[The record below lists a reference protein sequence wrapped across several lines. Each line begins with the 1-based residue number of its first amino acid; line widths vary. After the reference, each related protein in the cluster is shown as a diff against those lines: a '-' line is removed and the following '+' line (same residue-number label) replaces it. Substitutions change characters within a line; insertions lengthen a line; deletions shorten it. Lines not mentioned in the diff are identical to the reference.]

1 MEFHEKLQELRK
13 NKGITQE
20 ELAENLYV
28 SRTAISK
35 WESGRGYPSIDSLK
49 AISRY
54 FSVTIDELICPE
66 EIMIAAKEEKE
77 NTMRK
82 YGVLICSLLDVFT
95 VVLFAIPMYEM
106 TDIVTEIL
114 PQDKPRYLM
123 GVGTPWNIIECIA
136 LGVDMFDCVMPTR
149 NARNAMLFTWN
160 GVINMKNAK
169 WKDCY
174 EPLDPSGTSYV
185 DSYYTK
191 AYVRH
196 LFNAQ
201 ESLGKQIASIHNL
214 AFYLELVRVAREHI
228 IAGDFAQ
235 WKEQIVPQLKQRL

>member
-95 VVLFAIPMYEM
+95 VVLFAIPIYGNG
-106 TDIVTEIL
+106 TDAPSTVQLFLLTGIQKWIVWLFFIRKRLIL
-114 PQDKPRYLM
+114 PR
-123 GVGTPWNIIECIA
+123 I
-136 LGVDMFDCVMPTR
+136 
-149 NARNAMLFTWN
+149 
-160 GVINMKNAK
+160 
-169 WKDCY
+169 
-174 EPLDPSGTSYV
+174 
-185 DSYYTK
+185 
-191 AYVRH
+191 
-196 LFNAQ
+196 
-201 ESLGKQIASIHNL
+201 
-214 AFYLELVRVAREHI
+214 
-228 IAGDFAQ
+228 
-235 WKEQIVPQLKQRL
+235 

>member
-95 VVLFAIPMYEM
+95 VVLFAIPIYGNG
-106 TDIVTEIL
+106 TDAPSTVQLFLLTGIQKWIVWLFFIL
-114 PQDKPRYLM
+114 LFITVLNGICGAIISGLDKPIWSKHRLIT
-123 GVGTPWNIIECIA
+123 GVSLLVICSAVFIITRQPYAGIFCFAI
-136 LGVDMFDCVMPTR
+136 LVIKCVLIYKM
-149 NARNAMLFTWN
+149 
-160 GVINMKNAK
+160 
-169 WKDCY
+169 
-174 EPLDPSGTSYV
+174 
-185 DSYYTK
+185 
-191 AYVRH
+191 
-196 LFNAQ
+196 
-201 ESLGKQIASIHNL
+201 
-214 AFYLELVRVAREHI
+214 
-228 IAGDFAQ
+228 
-235 WKEQIVPQLKQRL
+235 RLY